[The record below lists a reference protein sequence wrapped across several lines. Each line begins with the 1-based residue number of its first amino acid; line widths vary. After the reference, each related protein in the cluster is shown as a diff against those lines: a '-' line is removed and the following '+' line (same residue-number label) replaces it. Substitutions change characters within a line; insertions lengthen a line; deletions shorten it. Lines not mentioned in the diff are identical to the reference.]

1 MASRVLEVTPDVRL
15 VRKQFQL
22 KQDSF
27 TTLSEMKST
36 AFLVAFCFLI
46 LETQGATK
54 VAPDHFFKM
63 SAAQICKPY
72 FLKCKQIKDISKC
85 FQDVYYKCIPQYRN
99 LLLSMERCATDASSD
114 FQAVMSCLDDS
125 AQA

>member
-1 MASRVLEVTPDVRL
+1 MSGAKAVRI
-15 VRKQFQL
+15 RKQFQL

-63 SAAQICKPY
+63 SAAQRWQERRMPKN
-72 FLKCKQIKDISKC
+72 
-85 FQDVYYKCIPQYRN
+85 DVCDETKRN
-99 LLLSMERCATDASSD
+99 LAR
-114 FQAVMSCLDDS
+114 VII
-125 AQA
+125 

>member
-1 MASRVLEVTPDVRL
+1 
-15 VRKQFQL
+15 
-22 KQDSF
+22 
-27 TTLSEMKST
+27 MKST

-46 LETQGATK
+46 LETQGAKK

-72 FLKCKQIKDISKC
+72 FLKCKQIKDSSKC

-99 LLLSMERCATDASSD
+99 LLLSTERCATDAGSD

-125 AQA
+125 EHA